1 MQFSLNFNVKAEMW
15 FFLWSKWCLEVFI
28 YSFTCYSHLNPKTE
42 QKYHESCVDA
52 ISFSTCYSNVII
64 LWKIAA
70 DTQRW
75 RQIYLHIWWS
85 YPNNE
90 KSVQMFCEDV
100 NCLLSSIVK
109 VRRWNRQRTPKR
121 FVENDDY
128 NRFVSYMFAESNCN
142 IEGLYLLRGRMQ
154 TQLHS
159 SMRVIV
165 QLRITCE
172 CCPLNI

>member
-1 MQFSLNFNVKAEMW
+1 MW

-109 VRRWNRQRTPKR
+109 VRRWNRQRSPKR

-142 IEGLYLLRGRMQ
+142 IEGLYTEGSTADAITLFHESHCSVENHLRMLPIKHLKNSHKFQ
-154 TQLHS
+154 
-159 SMRVIV
+159 
-165 QLRITCE
+165 C
-172 CCPLNI
+172 